1 MSRTGEPG
9 VEPGLR
15 HGAGPELADRSEPAG
30 KSHLADKVD
39 AFFGSLGE
47 RGRVIVRQL
56 PLSITVVLVVAAA
69 RVFHPD
75 TLADARFQLALLAHT
90 ALFVLSA
97 AVPWGRL
104 PRGAYAVIPALDCV
118 AIGFTREAGGPNFN
132 VLSLLLVFPVIW
144 LSVDRNRA
152 GVILAVASTV
162 LSTVVP
168 AAAFAALPAQG
179 PVLRTIF
186 LPLVMAAIAVTA
198 HVVAGTLYR
207 QRQTLVRKDEALAE
221 AAAESLRRQRLL
233 DAVLSTVNVAVWV
246 VDDEGR
252 DVLTNKALE
261 TDAALCGA
269 ALSGPAPS
277 GSRPRLFQAD
287 RTTPVPPENF
297 PTARAAAGETFT
309 DELYWAGDYDAG
321 EGEEMRAY
329 SVTARAMSSVN
340 GNHAGAVITFAEVT
354 ALIRALSAKDNF
366 VATVSHEL
374 RTPLTSILGYL
385 ELVLDEPG
393 HEDIAEELRIVQRNA
408 HHLLGLVNDLIA
420 IASERIELTLQDA
433 DVAGLLASVVASS
446 HAKATVSGVQLVLDV
461 EEPLT
466 ARVDPGRMRQVFGNL
481 VSNAIKFSPDGGRV
495 IARAHRANSRVVC
508 SISDTGIG
516 MDGQEQ
522 EQAFTKFFRSARSR
536 ETAIPGAGLGLP
548 ISKTIVEGHGGSI
561 SLRSAP
567 GKGTTVT
574 VSLPV
579 S

>member
-1 MSRTGEPG
+1 MSRVAERD
-9 VEPGLR
+9 VQ
-15 HGAGPELADRSEPAG
+15 PELQPGGDAGTEPAG
-30 KSHLADKVD
+30 KADSAGKADLADRVD
-39 AFFGSLGE
+39 AFFGRLGE
-47 RGRVIVRQL
+47 RGRVVVRQL
-56 PLSITVVLVVAAA
+56 PLSVTVVLVIAAA
-69 RVFHPD
+69 RVFHPE
-75 TLADARFQLALLAHT
+75 TLADPRFQLALLAHT
-90 ALFVLSA
+90 SLFVLSV

-152 GVILAVASTV
+152 GVVLAVAATV
-162 LSTVVP
+162 LSTLVP
-168 AAAFAALPAQG
+168 AAALGTPPTQG
-179 PVLRTIF
+179 SMIRTIF

-207 QRQTLVRKDEALAE
+207 QRQILVRKDEALAE
-221 AAAESLRRQRLL
+221 TAAESIRRQRLL

-246 VDDEGR
+246 VDQDGK

-261 TDAALCGA
+261 TDAALSR
-269 ALSGPAPS
+269 LSANQ
-277 GSRPRLFQAD
+277 PRLFHAD
-287 RTTPVPPENF
+287 RTTPVPPERF
-297 PTARAAAGETFT
+297 PTARAAGGETFT
-309 DELYWAGDYDAG
+309 DELYWAG

-329 SVTARAMSSVN
+329 SVTARSMVSTN

-393 HEDIAEELRIVQRNA
+393 HEDIGEELRIVQRNA

-420 IASERIELTLQDA
+420 VASERIELTLQDA
-433 DVAGLLASVVASS
+433 DVATLLAGVVASS
-446 HAKATVSGVQLVLDV
+446 HAKAAVNGVELVLDV

-466 ARVDPGRMRQVFGNL
+466 ARVDPVRIRQVFGNL

-495 IARAHRANSRVVC
+495 IARAHRANSNVVC
-508 SISDTGIG
+508 SIADTGMG

-536 ETAIPGAGLGLP
+536 DTAIPGAGLGLP

>member
-1 MSRTGEPG
+1 MSRVGEPN
-9 VEPGLR
+9 VQ
-15 HGAGPELADRSEPAG
+15 PELRSGGGSGSGAADE
-30 KSHLADKVD
+30 VD
-39 AFFGSLGE
+39 AFFGSLGD
-47 RGRVIVRQL
+47 RGRVVMSQL
-56 PLSITVVLVVAAA
+56 PLSVTVLLVVAAA
-69 RVFHPD
+69 AVFHPE
-75 TLADARFQLALLAHT
+75 TLADAPFQLALLAHA
-90 ALFVLSA
+90 ALFVLSV

-104 PRGAYAVIPALDCV
+104 PAGAYAVIPALDCV

-132 VLSLLLVFPVIW
+132 VLSLLLVFPVVW

-152 GVILAVASTV
+152 GVVLAVVGALLSTV
-162 LSTVVP
+162 LP
-168 AAAFAALPAQG
+168 AAALGTPATQG
-179 PVLRTIF
+179 SMIRTIF

-207 QRQTLVRKDEALAE
+207 QRETLVRKDEALADT
-221 AAAESLRRQRLL
+221 AAETVRRQQLL
-233 DAVLSTVNVAVWV
+233 DAVLSTVDVGVWV
-246 VDDEGR
+246 VDQDGQ
-252 DVLTNKALE
+252 DVLTNRALR
-261 TDAALCGA
+261 TDAALA
-269 ALSGPAPS
+269 GPAPS
-277 GSRPRLFQAD
+277 ANWPPLFEGD
-287 RTTPVPPENF
+287 RITAVPPERF
-297 PTARAAAGETFT
+297 PAARAAGGETFT
-309 DELYWAGDYDAG
+309 DELYWAG
-321 EGEEMRAY
+321 EGAEMRAY
-329 SVTARAMSSVN
+329 SVTARTMSSTN

-393 HEDIAEELRIVQRNA
+393 HEDIEEELRIVQRNA
-408 HHLLGLVNDLIA
+408 NHLLGLVNDLIA
-420 IASERIELTLQDA
+420 IASERIELTLQEA
-433 DVAGLLASVVASS
+433 DVASLLARVVASS
-446 HAKATVSGVQLVLDV
+446 HAKATVSGVELVLDV

-466 ARVDPGRMRQVFGNL
+466 ARVDPGRISQVFGNL
-481 VSNAIKFSPDGGRV
+481 VSNAIKFSPDGGKV
-495 IARAHRANSRVVC
+495 IARAHRADSHVVC
-508 SISDTGIG
+508 SIADTGIG

-574 VSLPV
+574 VSLPI

>member
-1 MSRTGEPG
+1 MSRVGEPG
-9 VEPGLR
+9 VQQDLRPGG
-15 HGAGPELADRSEPAG
+15 GARSGLPDNSTSAD
-30 KSHLADKVD
+30 KSHLADKID
-39 AFFGSLGE
+39 AFFGRLGE

-56 PLSITVVLVVAAA
+56 PLSITVLLVVAAA
-69 RVFHPD
+69 AVFHPE
-75 TLADARFQLALLAHT
+75 TLADPSFRLALLAHT
-90 ALFVLSA
+90 ALFVVSV

-104 PRGAYAVIPALDCV
+104 PKGAYAVIPALDCV

-132 VLSLLLVFPVIW
+132 VLSLLLVFPVVW

-152 GVILAVASTV
+152 GVVLAVASTV
-162 LSTVVP
+162 MSTVLP
-168 AAAFAALPAQG
+168 SAALGTPVTQG
-179 PVLRTIF
+179 SMIRTIF

-207 QRQTLVRKDEALAE
+207 QRRTLVRKDEALAE
-221 AAAESLRRQRLL
+221 TAAESIRRQRLL

-246 VDDEGR
+246 VDQDGR
-252 DVLTNKALE
+252 DVLTNRALE
-261 TDAALCGA
+261 TDAALSGA

-277 GSRPRLFQAD
+277 GNQPRLFQSD
-287 RTTPVPPENF
+287 RTTPVPPERF
-297 PTARAAAGETFT
+297 PTARAAGGETFT
-309 DELYWAGDYDAG
+309 DELYWAG

-329 SVTARAMSSVN
+329 SVTARTMSSTD
-340 GNHAGAVITFAEVT
+340 GKHAGAVITFAEVT

-393 HEDIAEELRIVQRNA
+393 HEDIEEELRIVERNA

-420 IASERIELTLQDA
+420 VASERIELTLQDT
-433 DVAGLLASVVASS
+433 DVAGLLAGVVASS
-446 HAKATVSGVQLVLDV
+446 HARATVSGVELVLDV

-466 ARVDPGRMRQVFGNL
+466 ARIDPGRIRQVFGNL

-495 IARAHRANSRVVC
+495 IARAYRANSHVVC
-508 SISDTGIG
+508 SIADTGIG
-516 MDGQEQ
+516 MDSQEQ

-561 SLRSAP
+561 SLGSAP

-574 VSLPV
+574 VRLPV
-579 S
+579 A

>member
-1 MSRTGEPG
+1 MSHLREPDVRPELRPGGGTG
-9 VEPGLR
+9 
-15 HGAGPELADRSEPAG
+15 AELADR
-30 KSHLADKVD
+30 VD
-39 AFFGSLGE
+39 AFFGRLGE

-56 PLSITVVLVVAAA
+56 PLSVTVVLVVAAA
-69 RVFHPD
+69 KVFHPE
-75 TLADARFQLALLAHT
+75 TLADPRFQLALLAHT
-90 ALFVLSA
+90 ALFVLSV

-118 AIGFTREAGGPNFN
+118 AVGFTREAGGPNFN

-152 GVILAVASTV
+152 GVVLAVAGATLSTV
-162 LSTVVP
+162 LP
-168 AAAFAALPAQG
+168 AAAFGAAPTQG
-179 PVLRTIF
+179 SMIRTIF

-198 HVVAGTLYR
+198 HVVAGALYR
-207 QRQTLVRKDEALAE
+207 QRQTLVRKDEALADTV
-221 AAAESLRRQRLL
+221 AESMQRQRLL
-233 DAVLSTVNVAVWV
+233 DAVLSTVNVGVWV
-246 VDDEGR
+246 VDQNGQ
-252 DVLTNKALE
+252 DVLTNKALR
-261 TDAALCGA
+261 TDAAL
-269 ALSGPAPS
+269 SGLAPS
-277 GSRPRLFQAD
+277 ANRPRLFQAD
-287 RTTPVPPENF
+287 RATALPPERF

-309 DELYWAGDYDAG
+309 DELCWAG
-321 EGEEMRAY
+321 EGEDMRAY
-329 SVTARAMSSVN
+329 SVTARTMVSTN
-340 GNHAGAVITFAEVT
+340 GTHAGAVITFAEVT

-393 HEDIAEELRIVQRNA
+393 HEDIEEELRIVQRNA
-408 HHLLGLVNDLIA
+408 NHLLGLVNDLIA
-420 IASERIELTLQDA
+420 VASERVELALQEA
-433 DVAGLLASVVASS
+433 DVASLLAGVVASS
-446 HAKATVSGVQLVLDV
+446 HAKATVSGVELVLDL
-461 EEPLT
+461 EEPLN
-466 ARVDPGRMRQVFGNL
+466 ARVDPGRISQVFGNL

-495 IARAHRANSRVVC
+495 TARAHRANSHVVC
-508 SISDTGIG
+508 SITDTGIG

-561 SLRSAP
+561 SLSSVP

>member
-1 MSRTGEPG
+1 MSLESETGAQPERRPG
-9 VEPGLR
+9 G
-15 HGAGPELADRSEPAG
+15 GSRSDVT
-30 KSHLADKVD
+30 DKVD
-39 AFFGSLGE
+39 AHYHGLGE

-56 PLSITVVLVVAAA
+56 PLSVTVLLVVAAA
-69 RVFHPD
+69 AVFHPE
-75 TLADARFQLALLAHT
+75 TLADSRFRLALLAHT
-90 ALFVLSA
+90 VLFVLSV

-104 PRGAYAVIPALDCV
+104 PVGAYALIPALDCV
-118 AIGFTREAGGPNFN
+118 AIGFTREAGGPNFS
-132 VLSLLLVFPVIW
+132 VLSLLLVFPVVW

-152 GVILAVASTV
+152 GVVLAVAATV
-162 LSTVVP
+162 LSTVLP
-168 AAAFAALPAQG
+168 AAALGTPPTQG
-179 PVLRTIF
+179 SMIRTIF

-207 QRQTLVRKDEALAE
+207 QRETLIRKDEALADTS
-221 AAAESLRRQRLL
+221 AESVRRQQLL
-233 DAVLSTVNVAVWV
+233 DAVLSTVNVGVWV
-246 VDDEGR
+246 VDQDGR
-252 DVLTNKALE
+252 DVLTNKALR
-261 TDAALCGA
+261 TDAALA
-269 ALSGPAPS
+269 GPAAS
-277 GSRPRLFQAD
+277 ASRPRLFEAD
-287 RTTPVPPENF
+287 RTTPVPPERF

-309 DELYWAGDYDAG
+309 DALYWAGESKAG
-321 EGEEMRAY
+321 EGEDMRAY
-329 SVTARAMSSVN
+329 SVTARTMSSMN
-340 GNHAGAVITFAEVT
+340 GNRSGAVITFAEVT

-393 HEDIAEELRIVQRNA
+393 HEDIEGELKIVQRNA
-408 HHLLGLVNDLIA
+408 THLLRLVNDLIA
-420 IASERIELTLQDA
+420 VASERVELSPQET
-433 DVAGLLASVVASS
+433 DVASLLAGVVLSSRNHASG
-446 HAKATVSGVQLVLDV
+446 SGVELVLDV

-466 ARVDPGRMRQVFGNL
+466 ARVDPERISQVFGNL
-481 VSNAIKFSPDGGRV
+481 VSNAIKFSPDGGTV
-495 IARAHRANSRVVC
+495 TARAHRANSHVVC
-508 SISDTGIG
+508 SIADTGIG

-561 SLRSAP
+561 SLHSEP

>member
-1 MSRTGEPG
+1 M
-9 VEPGLR
+9 
-15 HGAGPELADRSEPAG
+15 
-30 KSHLADKVD
+30 
-39 AFFGSLGE
+39 
-47 RGRVIVRQL
+47 
-56 PLSITVVLVVAAA
+56 VAAA
-69 RVFHPD
+69 AVFHPE
-75 TLADARFQLALLAHT
+75 TLAATPFRLALLAHT
-90 ALFVLSA
+90 ALFALSV

-104 PRGAYAVIPALDCV
+104 PRGAYAVIPVLDCV
-118 AIGFTREAGGPNFN
+118 AIGFTREAGGPNFSF
-132 VLSLLLVFPVIW
+132 LSLLLVFPVIW
-144 LSVDRNRA
+144 LSVDRRRA
-152 GVILAVASTV
+152 GVVLAVAGAMLSVV
-162 LSTVVP
+162 LPS
-168 AAAFAALPAQG
+168 AAFGMAPTQG
-179 PVLRTIF
+179 SVLRAIF

-198 HVVAGTLYR
+198 HVMAGVLRR
-207 QRQTLVRKDEALAE
+207 QRQTLVRKDAALADT
-221 AAAESLRRQRLL
+221 AAESIRRQRLL

-246 VDDEGR
+246 VDQDGR
-252 DVLTNKALE
+252 DVLTNKALK
-261 TDAALCGA
+261 TDAALSGAAPSGA
-269 ALSGPAPS
+269 ALTGPSPS
-277 GSRPRLFQAD
+277 GNRPRLFLAD

-309 DELYWAGDYDAG
+309 DELYWAGEYDSG
-321 EGEEMRAY
+321 DGGEMRAY
-329 SVTARAMSSVN
+329 SVTARAMSSAN

-420 IASERIELTLQDA
+420 VASERIELTLQDA

-446 HAKATVSGVQLVLDV
+446 RAKATVSGVELVLDV

-466 ARVDPGRMRQVFGNL
+466 ARVDPGRIRQVFGNL

-495 IARAHRANSRVVC
+495 IARAYRANSHVVC
-508 SISDTGIG
+508 SIADTGVG

-536 ETAIPGAGLGLP
+536 ETAVPGAGLGLP

-561 SLRSAP
+561 SLQSAP

-574 VSLPV
+574 VSLPAREAAPAAAE
-579 S
+579 STRPAQ